1 MKTASNR
8 AIQKTAEVAGDL
20 NGNKIADRITSIS
33 KSSKCF
39 KRIAFKNRWEWNRN
53 TKRKIYIQGKKTTN
67 YWELRLV

>member
-8 AIQKTAEVAGDL
+8 AIQKTAEAAGDL

-39 KRIAFKNRWEWNRN
+39 KRIAFKNR
-53 TKRKIYIQGKKTTN
+53 
-67 YWELRLV
+67 

>member
-1 MKTASNR
+1 MSNKYSPKLLDSTQKSTADTMKTASNR

-39 KRIAFKNRWEWNRN
+39 KRIAFKNR
-53 TKRKIYIQGKKTTN
+53 
-67 YWELRLV
+67 